1 MFCFLF
7 FPLRKLN
14 EVRKRLNEL
23 RELVHYYEQTSDMMT
38 DAVNENT
45 KEEEETEDSGSDSE
59 HGDPQPV
66 TNIRLLYILSSSVFV
81 AKLS

>member
-1 MFCFLF
+1 
-7 FPLRKLN
+7 
-14 EVRKRLNEL
+14 
-23 RELVHYYEQTSDMMT
+23 MMT

>member
-1 MFCFLF
+1 MTKHITYSFFL
-7 FPLRKLN
+7 LRKLN

-45 KEEEETEDSGSDSE
+45 KEEEETEESESDSE
-59 HGDPQPV
+59 REDPQPV
-66 TNIRLLYILSSSVFV
+66 TNIRLSYFCHLKSL
-81 AKLS
+81 